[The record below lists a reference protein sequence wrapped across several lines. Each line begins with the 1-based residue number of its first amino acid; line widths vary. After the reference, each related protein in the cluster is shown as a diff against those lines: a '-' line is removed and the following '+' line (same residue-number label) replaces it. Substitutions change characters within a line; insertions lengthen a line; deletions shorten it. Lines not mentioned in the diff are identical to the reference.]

1 MSEQP
6 RDEAERKRRLA
17 EVFGDVL
24 PETTSDERDDESGAD
39 DSARDTWFR
48 DQVPPHHGIGQTGRL
63 PCAASRSR
71 ISSSSATSAGVPAS
85 SDGK

>member
-1 MSEQP
+1 MSQQP

-48 DQVPPHHGIGQTGRL
+48 DQVPPHHG
-63 PCAASRSR
+63 
-71 ISSSSATSAGVPAS
+71 
-85 SDGK
+85 